1 MGGGAAAVKI
11 VIQND
16 SSVWGGNEKWLAT
29 LAAGLVARG
38 HRVVVSCRADG
49 PVRRELERRGVP
61 TTSIRPGGYADVV
74 RGLRFR
80 RWLRWEGPDVL
91 LLTSWRTTPW
101 GAWAARRAG
110 VTRTVVR
117 LGIVRTLRPG
127 RRDAWPF
134 RGRVDALIV
143 NSPAVREAWL
153 RTAPWFPADEVHL
166 VLNGVPAVPA
176 LSDEE
181 RAAVRAELGLSAD
194 TAVVVGAG
202 RLSKRKGFDFL
213 IDAFAR
219 ADVPGSELL
228 VVGTGEEEAALR
240 AQAAAL
246 GIDGRVRF
254 AGERGDVP
262 RVLGACG
269 LFVLSSHNEG
279 MANVMLEAMAAGIPV
294 AAFDVSGVRDAIGP
308 RDGRPAAGW
317 VVPPADTDAL
327 ASAIRNA
334 LLDADTVA
342 ARVAEASWRVGNWF
356 SVERMVDEA
365 EAALRGRG

>member
-1 MGGGAAAVKI
+1 VKI
-11 VIQND
+11 AIQNN
-16 SSVWGGNEKWLAT
+16 SRVWGGNEKWFAT

-38 HRVVVSCRADG
+38 HHVVVSCRAGG
-49 PVRRELERRGVP
+49 PVQRELERRGVA
-61 TTSIRPGGYADVV
+61 TTSVRPGGYADMV
-74 RGLRFR
+74 RGIRFW
-80 RWLRWEGPDVL
+80 RWLRRERPDVL

-101 GAWAARRAG
+101 GAWGARRAG
-110 VTRTVVR
+110 VPRTVVR

-127 RRDAWPF
+127 PRDAWPF

-153 RTAPWFPADEVHL
+153 QTAPWFPADEVHL
-166 VLNGVPAVPA
+166 VLNGVPAAPV
-176 LSDEE
+176 LSSDE
-181 RAAVRAELGLSAD
+181 RTAVRAELGLSAE
-194 TAVVVGAG
+194 AVVVVGVG

-219 ADVPGSELL
+219 ADIPASELL
-228 VVGTGEEEAALR
+228 LVGTGEEEAALR

-246 GIDGRVRF
+246 GLGDRVRF

-262 RVLGACG
+262 RVLGACD

-294 AAFDVSGVRDAIGP
+294 AAFDVSGVRDALGP

-327 ASAIRNA
+327 ATA
-334 LLDADTVA
+334 LRAALAPDDAAT
-342 ARVAEASWRVGNWF
+342 RVAEASWRVRTWF

-365 EAALRGRG
+365 EAVLRG